1 MTDFLQLSASIL
13 AQLPVAI
20 AIFDTQGRWLTA
32 SEAWL
37 EDWQLKA
44 ENLKNQHF
52 NEIFTNISP
61 DFHQAF
67 QEALTGTQTS
77 SQTQQ
82 WRTTKGIPFW
92 VKYEIHP
99 WYHENRIQGVMVQ
112 MEHSSPRQQHL
123 SAWDNVFELSPDMMC
138 IAGFDGYFH
147 LLNPTWEKVLGYS
160 NKELQ
165 AQPFLEF
172 VHPDDRQSTLE
183 AAQGLVEGQNYINF
197 ENRYR
202 CKDGSYRW
210 LQWTSTPILNRSKIY
225 ATVKDITAS
234 KEAELEVQKLMALI
248 AYSSDFIGVASLEG
262 YPLFINPA
270 GLKMCGLTSLET
282 AQKHHV
288 NKFIAPQDLPLI
300 ENVVLPTVM
309 SQGMWQGEIRFR
321 RFDNQELIPV
331 DYNVFIIK
339 HPETQVPLALATIT
353 RDLRDRKEAEK
364 EQNRLLAIIES
375 TTDCVTTANAE
386 SQLTYINKAGREM
399 LGFGLKEDITSLTIP
414 EILGQSVR
422 QDQMEAQMPILIEK
436 GIVTGETAF
445 QHRDG
450 YEIPVSQVAIAHKS
464 ETGEVEFFSNV
475 ARDIS
480 DRKRAEAAL
489 LESQMRF
496 QAILENAPT
505 IIYIKS
511 IAGQYLVVNR
521 QFETLFNLEP
531 NSCLGKTDY
540 DLFPQEIA
548 HINRRNDNQVLDQRQ
563 SLQIEEE
570 ITTPEGLRTYYSIKF
585 PLFDADGEIYALC
598 GLSTDIT
605 DRKNAEMAI
614 RQQAQELENTLH
626 ELRRTQSQ
634 LIQNEKL
641 SSLGQL
647 VAGVAHE
654 INNPVNFIYGN
665 LTHAREYIKD
675 LLHLISLYQENTPI
689 PSPEIQEISED
700 IDLNFVIEDLPKL
713 LDSMKVG
720 ADRIK
725 QIVASLRNF
734 SRTDETE
741 FKEANIHEGIESTL
755 MILRNRLKAK
765 SDHPEIQ
772 VIKDYSPI
780 PPVECYPG
788 PLNQVFMNILAN
800 AIDAIEERQKWKTYG
815 ESEADPGIIHIK
827 TELENNIIK
836 ITIADN
842 AGGIPEAI
850 INRLFD
856 PFFTTKAVGKGTGL
870 GLSISHQIITEKH
883 KGTIECFSKM
893 GDGTQFIIAIP
904 VKQAAYV

>member
-1 MTDFLQLSASIL
+1 MTNSLQLSASIL
-13 AQLPVAI
+13 TQLPVAI
-20 AIFDTQGRWLTA
+20 AVFDTQGRWLTA
-32 SEAWL
+32 SQVWL
-37 EDWQLKA
+37 EDWQLTPK
-44 ENLKNQHF
+44 NLINRHF
-52 NEIFTNISP
+52 KQIFADIPP
-61 DFHQAF
+61 DFITAFEQAL
-67 QEALTGTQTS
+67 AGTQTAA
-77 SQTQQ
+77 QTKQ
-82 WRTTKGIPFW
+82 WRNTEGVPFW
-92 VKYEIHP
+92 VKYEMRP
-99 WYHENRIQGVMVQ
+99 WYHENCIQGVIVQ

-160 NKELQ
+160 NTELQ
-165 AQPFLEF
+165 AKPFLEL
-172 VHPDDRQSTLE
+172 VHPDDLQTTLE
-183 AAQGLVEGQNYINF
+183 AAQGLAQGQSYINF

-210 LQWTSTPILNRSKIY
+210 LQWTSTPILNGSKIY

-270 GLKMCGLTSLET
+270 GLKMMGLPSVET
-282 AQKHHV
+282 AQKYHV
-288 NKFIAPQDLPLI
+288 DEFIAPQDLHI
-300 ENVVLPTVM
+300 VETVILPTVM
-309 SQGMWQGEIRFR
+309 NRGMWQGEIRFR

-331 DYNVFIIK
+331 DYNVFMLN
-339 HPETQVPLALATIT
+339 HPETGVPLALATIT

-364 EQNRLLAIIES
+364 EQNRLLAILEA
-375 TTDCVTTANAE
+375 TTDCVTTANARG
-386 SQLTYINKAGREM
+386 QLTYINKAGREM
-399 LGFGLKEDITSLTIP
+399 LGFNSKKDITALTIP
-414 EILGQSVR
+414 DILGESIR
-422 QDQMEAQMPILIEK
+422 QAEMEAQMPILIQK
-436 GIVTGETAF
+436 GIITGETIF
-445 QHRDG
+445 QHQDG

-496 QAILENAPT
+496 QAILDNAPT
-505 IIYIKS
+505 VIYIKS

-531 NSCLGKTDY
+531 GYCLGKTDY
-540 DLFPQEIA
+540 DLFPKEIA
-548 HINRRNDNQVLDQRQ
+548 NVIRNNDTQVLERHQ

-570 ITTPEGLRTYYSIKF
+570 VPTPEGLRTYYSIKF

-614 RQQAQELENTLH
+614 RQQAQELENTLR

-675 LLHLISLYQENTPI
+675 LLYLISLYQQSTATSN
-689 PSPEIQEISED
+689 PEIQEITEE
-700 IDLNFVIEDLPKL
+700 IDLDFLIEDLPKL

-741 FKEANIHEGIESTL
+741 FKQADIHEGIESTL

-765 SDHPEIQ
+765 SEHPEIQ
-772 VIKDYSPI
+772 VIKNYSSI
-780 PPVECYPG
+780 PPIECYPG

-800 AIDAIEERQKWKTYG
+800 AIDAIEECQKWKTYA
-815 ESEADPGIIHIK
+815 EIEANPSIITIE
-827 TELENNIIK
+827 TQQEQNNIK
-836 ITIADN
+836 IIISDN
-842 AGGIPEAI
+842 AGGIPKTI

-883 KGTIECFSKM
+883 KGTIECVSKM
-893 GDGTQFIIAIP
+893 GEGTKFIIAIP
-904 VKQAAYV
+904 IKQAAYV

>member
-1 MTDFLQLSASIL
+1 MT
-13 AQLPVAI
+13 QLPVAI
-20 AIFDTQGRWLTA
+20 AVFDLQGRWLTA
-32 SEAWL
+32 SQAWL

-44 ENLKNQHF
+44 ETVKNQHF
-52 NEIFTNISP
+52 GQIFPNTSL
-61 DFHQAF
+61 DFYHTF
-67 QEALTGTQTS
+67 QTALTGTQTPT
-77 SQTQQ
+77 QTQQ
-82 WRTTKGIPFW
+82 WRTPEGAPFW
-92 VKYEIHP
+92 VKYEMRP
-99 WYHENRIQGVMVQ
+99 WYHENCLQGVIVQ
-112 MEHSSPRQQHL
+112 MEHFSPRQQHL
-123 SAWDNVFELSPDMMC
+123 STWDNVFELSPDMMC

-147 LLNPTWEKVLGYS
+147 LLNPAWEKVLGYS
-160 NKELQ
+160 NPELQ

-183 AAQGLVEGQNYINF
+183 AAQGLVEGQNHINF

-262 YPLFINPA
+262 YPLFLNPA
-270 GLKMCGLTSLET
+270 GLNMMGLPSLEA

-288 NKFIAPQDLPLI
+288 DQFVAPEDLPLVEDVI
-300 ENVVLPTVM
+300 LPTVM

-331 DYNVFIIK
+331 DYNLFMLR
-339 HPETQVPLALATIT
+339 HPETGIPLAVATIT

-375 TTDCVTTANAE
+375 TTDCVVTADAQG
-386 SQLTYINKAGREM
+386 QLTYINQAGRQM
-399 LGFGLKEDITSLTIP
+399 LGYGPEEDITPLNIASVV
-414 EILGQSVR
+414 GQSIR
-422 QDQMEAQMPILIEK
+422 QEQVASDMLLLQEK
-436 GIVTGETAF
+436 GILTGENLF
-445 QHRDG
+445 QHKNG
-450 YEIPVSQVAIAHKS
+450 SEIPVSQVAIAHKS

-489 LESQMRF
+489 IESQMRF

-531 NSCLGKTDY
+531 DYCLGKTDY

-548 HINRRNDNQVLDQRQ
+548 NIIRRNDNQVLDQRQ

-570 ITTPEGLRTYYSIKF
+570 VPTPEGIRTYYSIKF

-605 DRKNAEMAI
+605 DRKHAEMAI
-614 RQQAQELENTLH
+614 HQQAQELEKTLH
-626 ELRRTQSQ
+626 ELRRTQSR

-675 LLHLISLYQENTPI
+675 LLDLISLYQESITVSDPQ
-689 PSPEIQEISED
+689 IQEMSEE
-700 IDLNFVIEDLPKL
+700 IDLDFIIEDLPKL

-741 FKEANIHEGIESTL
+741 FKQADIHEGIESTL

-772 VIKDYSPI
+772 IIKNYSPI
-780 PPVECYPG
+780 PPIECYPG
-788 PLNQVFMNILAN
+788 PLNQVFMNILVN
-800 AIDAIEERQKWKTYG
+800 AIDAIEERQKWKSFA
-815 ESEADPGIIHIK
+815 EIEANPSIITIE
-827 TELENNIIK
+827 TQQEQNTVNII
-836 ITIADN
+836 ISDN

-883 KGTIECFSKM
+883 KGTIECCSKI
-893 GDGTQFIIAIP
+893 GEGTKFIIAIP
-904 VKQAAYV
+904 VKQAAYI